1 VSVEHQGGL
10 ERALTLAAPYLAAL
24 ALAYATLSGILWLAG
39 EVAGWLWTHRWA
51 PASGGTA
58 LTVLAAVL
66 RDPAHPAL
74 SWPAAARHDLA
85 PPLLFYALAVVLIAA
100 VVVPAA
106 RLALSYLARS
116 RRWADPNPGRA
127 GFATSAALTTLTSAS
142 ALDDRIGPS
151 YDLWLGLERGPAGG
165 LRALRGHGDRQTAG
179 VVGPPGSGKTL
190 GLILPGLLCWAGS
203 AVATSTKTDVVLL
216 AGAAREALGRQRSGG
231 VHLLDWS
238 GLVGPDLGLA
248 AVCWDPL
255 DGCCDTRVASSRVA
269 ALLGAVD
276 GHRGRDTNDGFWK
289 EGAGVVLRPYLHAA
303 ALVGAD
309 IGQVLL
315 WLDQRESNEPAR
327 IIESHNPRAAVWADR
342 LRGLAGSPSPV
353 TIGGYFET
361 AKSCFGALQD
371 PAVLEAC
378 SRSSLDVEA
387 FLDSASTLFVVDPA
401 GEAETSPT
409 APLTVALVDWICDR
423 AYARARR
430 QGICEPRLGLFLDE
444 VANIAPLASLG
455 RHLAQGASQGV
466 HVAYWSAQAFA
477 QLEERYGE
485 RSAST
490 IWSLTRYALVFGGS
504 REVEWLERIS
514 ALAGEF
520 AEPERTVTTTTGRDE
535 RSVAE
540 RLSRRRVLSVES
552 LARLPR
558 GEAVLL
564 TEGEVLRVL
573 VPPLHPQSSGA
584 LRPLA
589 RMLGRPSAAAPV
601 LQSASGSSVDRFSS
615 KSARPALPIAG
626 GPGGEAA

>member
-1 VSVEHQGGL
+1 VSVERGGGL
-10 ERALTLAAPYLAAL
+10 ERALAPAAPYLAGLAAAYL
-24 ALAYATLSGILWLAG
+24 ALSCLLWLAG
-39 EVAGWLWTHRWA
+39 EMAGWLWTR
-51 PASGGTA
+51 
-58 LTVLAAVL
+58 
-66 RDPAHPAL
+66 R
-74 SWPAAARHDLA
+74 WPAAGGADALALLARVLSNPGRPSLAWPPAARHDLA
-85 PPLLFYALAVVLIAA
+85 PAPLFYALAVVLIAPA
-100 VVVPAA
+100 AAPAA
-106 RLALSYLARS
+106 RLALAYLARG
-116 RRWADPNPGRA
+116 RRWADPNPRRA
-127 GFATSAALTTLTSAS
+127 GFATSTALTTLHAVSARRGS
-142 ALDDRIGPS
+142 FEPS
-151 YDLWLGLERGPAGG
+151 YDLWLGLERGPTGG
-165 LRALRGHGDRQTAG
+165 ARALRGHGDRQTAG

-216 AGAAREALGRQRSGG
+216 AGAAREALGRRRGGG

-248 AVCWDPL
+248 GVCWDPL
-255 DGCCDTRVASSRVA
+255 DGCRDTRVASSRAA
-269 ALLGAVD
+269 ALLGAVA
-276 GHRGRDTNDGFWK
+276 GPRGGDSSDGFWK
-289 EGAGVVLRPYLHAA
+289 EGAGIVLRPYLHAA

-309 IGQVLL
+309 IAQVLL
-315 WLDQRESNEPAR
+315 WLDQREANEPAR

-371 PAVLEAC
+371 PTVLEAC
-378 SRSSLDVEA
+378 SRSTFDVEA

-409 APLTVALVDWICDR
+409 APLTAALVDWICDR

-430 QGICEPRLGLFLDE
+430 QGVCEPRLGLFLDE
-444 VANIAPLASLG
+444 VANIAPIASLG

-466 HVAYWSAQAFA
+466 HVACWSAQAFA

-485 RSAST
+485 RGAAT
-490 IWSLTRYALVFGGS
+490 IWGLTRYALIFGGS

-514 ALAGEF
+514 MLAGEF
-520 AEPERTVTTTTGRDE
+520 EEPERTVTTTGRREE
-535 RSVAE
+535 RSIAE
-540 RLSRRRVLSVES
+540 RPSRRRVLSVES

-573 VPPLHPQSSGA
+573 VPPLHSASGGA

-589 RMLGRPSAAAPV
+589 QLLGRPSAGPV
-601 LQSASGSSVDRFSS
+601 LQAASIPDSEEPDS
-615 KSARPALPIAG
+615 KPVRPALRIAG
-626 GPGGEAA
+626 GSGGEAA

>member
-1 VSVEHQGGL
+1 V
-10 ERALTLAAPYLAAL
+10 
-24 ALAYATLSGILWLAG
+24 
-39 EVAGWLWTHRWA
+39 
-51 PASGGTA
+51 
-58 LTVLAAVL
+58 
-66 RDPAHPAL
+66 D
-74 SWPAAARHDLA
+74 
-85 PPLLFYALAVVLIAA
+85 
-100 VVVPAA
+100 
-106 RLALSYLARS
+106 
-116 RRWADPNPGRA
+116 
-127 GFATSAALTTLTSAS
+127 
-142 ALDDRIGPS
+142 GP
-151 YDLWLGLERGPAGG
+151 RG
-165 LRALRGHGDRQTAG
+165 
-179 VVGPPGSGKTL
+179 
-190 GLILPGLLCWAGS
+190 
-203 AVATSTKTDVVLL
+203 
-216 AGAAREALGRQRSGG
+216 REAG
-231 VHLLDWS
+231 
-238 GLVGPDLGLA
+238 
-248 AVCWDPL
+248 
-255 DGCCDTRVASSRVA
+255 
-269 ALLGAVD
+269 
-276 GHRGRDTNDGFWK
+276 DGFWK

-315 WLDQRESNEPAR
+315 WLDQQETNEPAR

-371 PAVLEAC
+371 PMVLEAC

-409 APLTVALVDWICDR
+409 APLTAALVDWICDR

-430 QGICEPRLGLFLDE
+430 QGVCEPRLGLFLDE

-466 HVAYWSAQAFA
+466 HVACWSAQAFA

-485 RSAST
+485 RGAAT
-490 IWSLTRYALVFGGS
+490 IWGLTRYALVFGGS

-520 AEPERTVTTTTGRDE
+520 EEPERTVTRTSGRDE

-540 RLSRRRVLSVES
+540 RPLRRRVLSVES

-573 VPPLHPQSSGA
+573 VPPLHAASSGP

-589 RMLGRPSAAAPV
+589 RALGRPATGPM
-601 LQSASGSSVDRFSS
+601 LQVAD
-615 KSARPALPIAG
+615 RPALAG
-626 GPGGEAA
+626 GGGEAA

>member
-1 VSVEHQGGL
+1 MEQQGNL
-10 ERALTLAAPYLAAL
+10 ERALAPAAPYLAAL
-24 ALAYATLSGILWLAG
+24 AAVYTALSVLLWLSG
-39 EVAGWLWTHRWA
+39 EVAGWLWTRRWP
-51 PASGGTA
+51 PADAGTA
-58 LTVLAAVL
+58 LTVLAGVL
-66 RDPAHPAL
+66 RDHTQPSMA
-74 SWPAAARHDLA
+74 WPAAARHDLA
-85 PPLLFYALAVVLIAA
+85 PAPLFYVLVAVLVIVVA
-100 VVVPAA
+100 VPSA
-106 RLALSYLARS
+106 RLTFAYLGRN
-116 RRWADPNPGRA
+116 RRWADPNPRRS
-127 GFATSAALTTLTSAS
+127 GFASGTDLSTLSVAPARFT
-142 ALDDRIGPS
+142 PS
-151 YDLWLGLERGPAGG
+151 YDLWLGLERATTGG
-165 LRALRGHGDRQTAG
+165 LRPLRGRGDRQTAG

-216 AGAAREALGRQRSGG
+216 AGAAREALGQKRGGG

-238 GLVGPDLGLA
+238 GLVGPDLWLA
-248 AVCWDPL
+248 SVCWDPL
-255 DGCCDTRVASSRVA
+255 DGCSDTRVASSRVA

-276 GHRGRDTNDGFWK
+276 GPHGRDSTDGFWK

-303 ALVGAD
+303 ALVGTD

-315 WLDQRESNEPAR
+315 WLDQQEANEPAR

-409 APLTVALVDWICDR
+409 APLTAALVDWICDR

-430 QGICEPRLGLFLDE
+430 QGVCEPRLGLFLDE

-485 RSAST
+485 RGAAT
-490 IWSLTRYALVFGGS
+490 IWGLTRYALIFGGS

-520 AEPERTVTTTTGRDE
+520 EEPERTVTRGREE
-535 RSVAE
+535 RTVAE
-540 RLSRRRVLSVES
+540 RPLRRRVLSVES

-564 TEGEVLRVL
+564 AEGEVLRVL
-573 VPPLHPQSSGA
+573 VPPLHAKSNGS
-584 LRPLA
+584 LRA
-589 RMLGRPSAAAPV
+589 MVRMLGRPAAVQPALPV
-601 LQSASGSSVDRFSS
+601 GD
-615 KSARPALPIAG
+615 RPALTD
-626 GPGGEAA
+626 GGEAA

>member
-1 VSVEHQGGL
+1 MSMERSGDL
-10 ERALTLAAPYLAAL
+10 ERGLASAAPLLLGLSAAYAAL
-24 ALAYATLSGILWLAG
+24 SGLVWLAG
-39 EVAGWLWTHRWA
+39 ELAGWLWTRRWP
-51 PASGGTA
+51 PADGTDA
-58 LTVLAAVL
+58 LIVLGRLL
-66 RDPAHPAL
+66 RDPGHPSLA
-74 SWPAAARHDLA
+74 WPAAARHDLA
-85 PPLLFYALAVVLIAA
+85 PAPLFYALAVVLLVA
-100 VVVPAA
+100 VVVPCM
-106 RLALSYLARS
+106 RLALVLLARG
-116 RRWADPNPGRA
+116 RRWSDPNPRRS
-127 GFATSAALTTLTSAS
+127 GFASSSGLETLSAAPAVGARLT
-142 ALDDRIGPS
+142 PS
-151 YDLWLGLERGPAGG
+151 YDLWLGLERGPMGG
-165 LRALRGHGDRQTAG
+165 LRPLRGRGDRQTAG

-190 GLILPGLLCWAGS
+190 GLILPGLLWWAGS
-203 AVATSTKTDVVLL
+203 AVATSTKTDVVL
-216 AGAAREALGRQRSGG
+216 ATGAAREALGAQRGGG

-238 GLVGPDLGLA
+238 GLVGPDVGLP

-255 DGCCDTRVASSRVA
+255 DGCRDTRVANSRAA

-276 GHRGRDTNDGFWK
+276 GPRGRYIGDGFWK
-289 EGAGVVLRPYLHAA
+289 EGAGTVLRPYLHAA

-309 IGQVLL
+309 IGQVLQ
-315 WLDQRESNEPAR
+315 WLDQQEANEPAR

-378 SRSSLDVEA
+378 SRSNLDVEA

-409 APLTVALVDWICDR
+409 APLTAALVDWVCDR

-430 QGICEPRLGLFLDE
+430 QGVCEPRLGLFLDE

-485 RSAST
+485 RGAAA
-490 IWSLTRYALVFGGS
+490 IWGLTRYALIFGGS

-520 AEPERTVTTTTGRDE
+520 EEPERTVTRTSGRDE
-535 RSVAE
+535 RTVAE
-540 RLSRRRVLSVES
+540 RPTRRRVLSVES

-564 TEGEVLRVL
+564 AEGEVLRVL
-573 VPPLHPQSSGA
+573 APPLHAGSNGM

-589 RMLGRPSAAAPV
+589 RALGRPTA
-601 LQSASGSSVDRFSS
+601 
-615 KSARPALPIAG
+615 ARPALQVADQPALAG
-626 GPGGEAA
+626 GGEVA